1 MNGTY
6 LNSNQKRPLK
16 IFISDF
22 KNDQNQFDYDIYQ
35 RMQRLFVVIDKSYT
49 KYDLRNTFKV
59 FTFVIYF

>member
-22 KNDQNQFDYDIYQ
+22 KNDQNQFDYEIYQ
-35 RMQRLFVVIDKSYT
+35 RMQRLFVVIDKSYN

-59 FTFVIYF
+59 FTFFIYI

>member
-22 KNDQNQFDYDIYQ
+22 KNDQNQFDYEIYQ
-35 RMQRLFVVIDKSYT
+35 RMQRLFVVIDKSFT
-49 KYDLRNTFKV
+49 KYDLSNTFKV
-59 FTFVIYF
+59 FTFFIYI